1 MEVGSEGGE
10 WRWGVKVGSGGV
22 WSGGGSE
29 GGEWR
34 CVEWRWGVEVG
45 SGGV

>member
-10 WRWGVKVGSGGV
+10 WRWGVEVCRVKV
-22 WSGGGSE
+22 GSE

-34 CVEWRWGVEVG
+34 WGVEVCRVEVG
-45 SGGV
+45 SGAV